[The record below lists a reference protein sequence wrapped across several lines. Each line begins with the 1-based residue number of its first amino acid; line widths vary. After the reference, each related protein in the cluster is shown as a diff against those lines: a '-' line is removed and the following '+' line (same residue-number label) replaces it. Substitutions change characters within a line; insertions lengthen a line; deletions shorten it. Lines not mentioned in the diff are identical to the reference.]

1 MRPTAAAG
9 SASSEPAWAAA
20 ARAKAPWVSATWAR
34 SDRAASGRATGK
46 GGYGRSAGGL
56 GGRRAWA
63 PDVIGGIANVRGSLD
78 GEIIRRI
85 IRRHVNEV
93 KYCYEQELTKKPDLG
108 GRIMVQFTIAASGQV
123 IASVLQNSTMGNA
136 RVENCTVQAVR
147 RWEFPK
153 PLGGGLVIVSYPFVL
168 TPRGGAELAAASP
181 PVEPPVR
188 PIDEALATLAKGA
201 GSEQIERIASL
212 LGLRRLANAEM
223 LAWTI
228 DRRAGVFETRLLV
241 ARLLERANRHHDAVR
256 VLSGIRGRR
265 AGRRRRRAAR
275 HRRRRGRGRGA
286 QARHAALT
294 W

>member
-1 MRPTAAAG
+1 MGG
-9 SASSEPAWAAA
+9 SGTGEGT
-20 ARAKAPWVSATWAR
+20 VGLGNLGTIR
-34 SDRAASGRATGK
+34 SGGIGTGNGK
-46 GGYGRSAGGL
+46 GGYGRGAGGL

-78 GEIIRRI
+78 REIIRRI
-85 IRRHVNEV
+85 IRRHVNDV

-136 RVENCTVQAVR
+136 RVENCTVQAVK

-188 PIDEALATLAKGA
+188 PIDEALATLAKGS

-256 VLSGIRGRR
+256 VLSESAAAAPDGVAAELRAISAAGDAAEVLRLAMRR
-265 AGRRRRRAAR
+265 
-275 HRRRRGRGRGA
+275 
-286 QARHAALT
+286 
-294 W
+294 